1 MYRPAVDSNF
11 WNSKG
16 LAWFWTI
23 LVEVVLLI
31 AAVKDPVPAVALVQ
45 YGLLIAPPLILWNAF
60 RQNAHE
66 PVRDRVIL
74 VYLIGVVLDLLRLR

>member
-11 WNSKG
+11 WNSRG

-45 YGLLIAPPLILWNAF
+45 YGLLIAPPLILWNAI
-60 RQNAHE
+60 RHNDHE
-66 PVRDRVIL
+66 LVRDRVIL
-74 VYLIGVVLDLLRLR
+74 VFLITAVLDLLSSR